1 MTPQPI
7 DVAETFKKGIAA
19 FRDERW
25 REGYELL
32 TQVAQH
38 AEKYGNM
45 PGVFYS
51 YLGLG
56 IAHCEGRRR
65 EGLELCRYA
74 LQLDPNHHESY
85 LNLASVYMMLG
96 RRAAAWRAVGH
107 GLELRPGHP
116 RLLELQRKIGVRR
129 RLTFPS
135 LARTNP
141 LNSLSGRVRAG
152 LERLRRRRHERAAEI
167 AQFGR

>member
-1 MTPQPI
+1 MPAELF
-7 DVAETFKKGIAA
+7 DVAAAFKQGIAA

-32 TQVAQH
+32 TKVAQH
-38 AEKYGNM
+38 AEKHGNL

-65 EGLELCRYA
+65 DGMELCRYA
-74 LQLDPNHHESY
+74 LKLDPNNHESY
-85 LNLASVYMMLG
+85 LNIASVYLMLG
-96 RRAAAWRAVGH
+96 RREAAWRAVGH
-107 GLELRPGHP
+107 GLALRPGHV
-116 RLLELQRKIGVRR
+116 RLLEMRRTIGVRR
-129 RLTFPS
+129 RPTFPA
-135 LARTNP
+135 LARNNP
-141 LNSLSGRVRAG
+141 LNSLSGRLRAAV
-152 LERLRRRRHERAAEI
+152 ERLRERRRERAAEI